1 MESQTKDSAPEKKDM
16 KNLRLFYWER
26 KVYTLGKYFGERTS
40 KKWQIVNTVNKE
52 SFSDKE
58 MINNRFIF

>member
-26 KVYTLGKYFGERTS
+26 KVYSLGKYFGERS
-40 KKWQIVNTVNKE
+40 GK
-52 SFSDKE
+52 S
-58 MINNRFIF
+58 